1 LTIKVVIETSAQS
14 RDHIVCT
21 EFEGGEGI
29 LVDLN
34 TKRYYQL
41 NDPALLIWNGVE
53 IGRTLDEIV
62 NEVLAQYAVD
72 RRHARQSVETLLRS
86 LISYRLVES

>member
-1 LTIKVVIETSAQS
+1 VIETSAQS
-14 RDHIVCT
+14 RDHVVCT

-41 NDPALLIWNGVE
+41 NETALLIWKGLENGC
-53 IGRTLDEIV
+53 TLEEIV

-72 RRHARQSVETLLRS
+72 PRHAKQSVETLLRS
-86 LISYRLVES
+86 LISYRLVDTG

>member
-1 LTIKVVIETSAQS
+1 MTETSAQS
-14 RDHIVCT
+14 CDHVVCT

-41 NDPALLIWNGVE
+41 NETALLIWKGVE
-53 IGRTLDEIV
+53 KGSTVEEIV
-62 NEVLAQYAVD
+62 NEVRAQYAVD
-72 RRHARQSVETLLRS
+72 SGHARQSVETLLRS
-86 LISYRLVES
+86 LISYRLVDS

>member
-1 LTIKVVIETSAQS
+1 MAETSAQS
-14 RDHIVCT
+14 RDHVVCT

-41 NDPALLIWNGVE
+41 NETALLIWKVIEKRSTVE
-53 IGRTLDEIV
+53 EIV
-62 NEVLAQYAVD
+62 NEVMAQYAVD
-72 RRHARQSVETLLRS
+72 SKHAQQSVETLLRS
-86 LISYRLVES
+86 LISYRLVDS

>member
-1 LTIKVVIETSAQS
+1 MTETSAQS
-14 RDHIVCT
+14 RDHVVCT

-41 NDPALLIWNGVE
+41 NETALLIWKGVE
-53 IGRTLDEIV
+53 QGRTSEEIV
-62 NEVLAQYAVD
+62 KEVLAQYAVD
-72 RRHARQSVETLLRS
+72 PPHARQSVETLLRS
-86 LISYRLVES
+86 LISYRLVDS

>member
-1 LTIKVVIETSAQS
+1 MMIETAAQS
-14 RDHIVCT
+14 RDHVVCT

-41 NDPALLIWNGVE
+41 NETALLIWKGLEKDWAV
-53 IGRTLDEIV
+53 DKIV
-62 NEVLAQYAVD
+62 NEVVAQYAVEPA
-72 RRHARQSVETLLRS
+72 HARQSVETLLRS
-86 LISYRLVES
+86 LISYKLVDS

>member
-1 LTIKVVIETSAQS
+1 MIGLNAQS
-14 RDHIVCT
+14 RDHVVCT

-41 NDPALLIWNGVE
+41 NETALLIWKGLE
-53 IGRTLDEIV
+53 QGCTSEEIV

-72 RRHARQSVETLLRS
+72 PGHARQSVETLLRS
-86 LISYRLVES
+86 LISYRLVDS

>member
-1 LTIKVVIETSAQS
+1 MMIEPAAQS
-14 RDHIVCT
+14 RDHVICT

-41 NDPALLIWNGVE
+41 NETGLLIWKGLEKGWTV
-53 IGRTLDEIV
+53 DEIV
-62 NEVLAQYAVD
+62 NEVVAQYAVEPA
-72 RRHARQSVETLLRS
+72 HARQSVETLLLS
-86 LISYRLVES
+86 LISYRLVDS

>member
-1 LTIKVVIETSAQS
+1 MMIEPGAQS
-14 RDHIVCT
+14 RDHVVCT

-41 NDPALLIWNGVE
+41 NETALLIWKGLAKDWAV
-53 IGRTLDEIV
+53 DKIV
-62 NEVLAQYAVD
+62 NEVVAQYAVEPA
-72 RRHARQSVETLLRS
+72 HARQSVETLLRS
-86 LISYRLVES
+86 LISYRLVDS

>member
-1 LTIKVVIETSAQS
+1 MTETSAQS
-14 RDHIVCT
+14 RDHVVCT

-41 NDPALLIWNGVE
+41 NETALLIWKGVE
-53 IGRTLDEIV
+53 QGRTSEEIV
-62 NEVLAQYAVD
+62 KEVLAQYAVD
-72 RRHARQSVETLLRS
+72 PAHARQSVETLLRS
-86 LISYRLVES
+86 LISYRLVDS

>member
-1 LTIKVVIETSAQS
+1 MTKTSAQS
-14 RDHIVCT
+14 RNHVVCT

-41 NDPALLIWNGVE
+41 NETALLIWKGLEKGCTVE
-53 IGRTLDEIV
+53 EIV
-62 NEVLAQYAVD
+62 NEVSAQYTVD
-72 RRHARQSVETLLRS
+72 PGHARQSVETLLRS
-86 LISYRLVES
+86 LISYRLIDSR

>member
-1 LTIKVVIETSAQS
+1 MIKAMTEIIAQS
-14 RDHIVCT
+14 RDHVVCT

-41 NDPALLIWNGVE
+41 NETALLIWRCLEEGCTVE
-53 IGRTLDEIV
+53 EIV
-62 NEVLAQYAVD
+62 NEVVAHYAVD
-72 RRHARQSVETLLRS
+72 PGHARQSVEILLRS

>member
-1 LTIKVVIETSAQS
+1 MAETSAQS
-14 RDHIVCT
+14 RDHVVCT

-41 NDPALLIWNGVE
+41 NETALLIWKVIEKRSTVE
-53 IGRTLDEIV
+53 EIV
-62 NEVLAQYAVD
+62 NEVMAQYAVD
-72 RRHARQSVETLLRS
+72 SRHAQQSVETLLRS
-86 LISYRLVES
+86 LISYRLVDS

>member
-1 LTIKVVIETSAQS
+1 MTETSAQS
-14 RDHIVCT
+14 RDHVVCT

-41 NDPALLIWNGVE
+41 NETALLIWNGLEKGCTVE
-53 IGRTLDEIV
+53 EIV
-62 NEVLAQYAVD
+62 NEVSAQYTVD
-72 RRHARQSVETLLRS
+72 PGHARQSVETLLRS
-86 LISYRLVES
+86 LISYRLVDSR

>member
-1 LTIKVVIETSAQS
+1 MAETSAQS
-14 RDHIVCT
+14 RDHVVCT

-41 NDPALLIWNGVE
+41 NETALLIWKVIEKRSTVE
-53 IGRTLDEIV
+53 EIV
-62 NEVLAQYAVD
+62 NEVMAQYAVD
-72 RRHARQSVETLLRS
+72 SRHARQSVETLLRS
-86 LISYRLVES
+86 LISYRLVDS

>member
-1 LTIKVVIETSAQS
+1 LTATSAQS
-14 RDHIVCT
+14 RDHVVCT

-41 NDPALLIWNGVE
+41 NETALLIWKGLEKGCSVE
-53 IGRTLDEIV
+53 EIV
-62 NEVLAQYAVD
+62 REVVAQYAVD
-72 RRHARQSVETLLRS
+72 PGHASQSVETLVRS
-86 LISYRLVES
+86 LISYRLVDSR

>member
-1 LTIKVVIETSAQS
+1 MIETSTQS
-14 RDHIVCT
+14 RDHVVCT

-41 NDPALLIWNGVE
+41 NETALLIWKALEN
-53 IGRTLDEIV
+53 GRTLEEIV
-62 NEVLAQYAVD
+62 NEVSAQYAVEPG
-72 RRHARQSVETLLRS
+72 HARQSVETLLRS
-86 LISYRLVES
+86 LISYRLVDS

>member
-1 LTIKVVIETSAQS
+1 MQS
-14 RDHIVCT
+14 SDHVVCT

-41 NDPALLIWNGVE
+41 NETALLIWKGLEQSYTPEE
-53 IGRTLDEIV
+53 II

-72 RRHARQSVETLLRS
+72 RGHARQSVETLLRS
-86 LISYRLVES
+86 LISYGLVDS

>member
-1 LTIKVVIETSAQS
+1 MIETSAQS
-14 RDHIVCT
+14 RDHVVCT

-41 NDPALLIWNGVE
+41 NETALLIWKGLEKGSTVE
-53 IGRTLDEIV
+53 EIV
-62 NEVLAQYAVD
+62 NEVMAQYAVD
-72 RRHARQSVETLLRS
+72 FGHARQSIETLLRR
-86 LISYRLVES
+86 LISYRLVDS